1 MVINVYLFYWNKD
14 RRCWHLT
21 IPNSSGTESRVGFF
35 LNKAD
40 EGVSKAFKR
49 LHWETLKDGCLS
61 KKEKLIVAVACA
73 VAAKCEICVKAL
85 TVEALKS
92 GATVEELTE
101 AVSVASLV
109 CAGSGFNHGSLIF
122 DCVKENETNV

>member
-1 MVINVYLFYWNKD
+1 
-14 RRCWHLT
+14 LT

-35 LNKAD
+35 LD
-40 EGVSKAFKR
+40 RVDDGVSKAFKQ

-61 KKEKLIVAVACA
+61 KKDKLIIAVASA

-85 TVEALKS
+85 TAEALKH
-92 GATVEELTE
+92 GGTIEELTE

-109 CAGSGFNHGSLIF
+109 CAGSGFNYASLIF
-122 DCVKENETNV
+122 DCVKENEKNEQNNNM